1 MTTALILGAT
11 GFIGGHIALA
21 AVRAGWEVRGLRR
34 SPGSTGHVGA
44 APLQW
49 YEGDLDHPDGLGAAF
64 HGADVVFHAA
74 GYYPRSGRNVPGQIA
89 HSVRQTRDVLSACRR
104 AGSKLIYTSSLT
116 TIGHPQPPGSRLADE
131 RDLYEPGSLP
141 RSAYYEC
148 KYAMESEVLR
158 AAGSL
163 PVVVT
168 NPTAVFGP
176 GDRMGGLA
184 SILAAVARGRGLV
197 WIEAEVNLIDVRDV
211 AEAHVRAALAGR
223 PGERTILGGHN
234 LSVREL
240 ITLAARLAGAPPPRF
255 RLPLA
260 WIDFAV
266 WLGDRFPPLDV
277 AGNHLRA
284 VRQWQGYDCSKAFR
298 DLDLRPRP
306 LEETIRDSLAW
317 IEARPRAAPA

>member
-1 MTTALILGAT
+1 MSIALVLGAT
-11 GFIGGHIALA
+11 GFIGGHVALA
-21 AVRAGWEVRGLRR
+21 ALRAGWEVRGLRR
-34 SPGSTGHVGA
+34 SAGSTGHIGA
-44 APLQW
+44 APLHW
-49 YEGDLDHPDGLGAAF
+49 YEGDLDHLDGLEAAF
-64 HGADVVFHAA
+64 QGADVVFHAA
-74 GYYPRSGRNVPGQIA
+74 GFYPRSSRNVPDQVA
-89 HSVRQTRDVLSACRR
+89 HSVRQTRNVLSACRR

-116 TIGHPQPPGSRLADE
+116 TIGHPQPSGSRLADE

-176 GDRMGGLA
+176 GDRMGGLG
-184 SILAAVARGRGLV
+184 SILAAVARGWGVV
-197 WIEAEVNLIDVRDV
+197 WIEADVNIIDVRDV

-234 LSVREL
+234 LSVHDL
-240 ITLAARLAGAPPPRF
+240 IALTARLAGAPPPRF

-298 DLDLRPRP
+298 ELDLRPRP

-317 IEARPRAAPA
+317 IEERRRAAPA